1 MSKNSRRAALVA
13 GITALT
19 LAGVSAPA
27 LAHVSVQPGTAEQGS
42 WSKVTFRVPNERD
55 DASTTKLVVELP
67 AEYPIAFVSVKPVP
81 GWTVEAPKSEL
92 AKPVDTGSGEITEAV
107 SKITW
112 SGGKIDAGQFQ
123 EFDVTLGPLP
133 TTTDE
138 LVFKADQTYSSGEV
152 VKWTEL
158 TEEGAE
164 EPEHPAPVLKLT
176 APAEGSDAHGGMA
189 VSAAAPEAADTD
201 GGQDGTARLLGGLGL
216 AAGLV
221 GLVLGGLGFARGR
234 RSA

>member
-1 MSKNSRRAALVA
+1 MSKNTRRASLVA
-13 GITALT
+13 GVAALT
-19 LAGVSAPA
+19 LIGVSAPA

-55 DASTTKLVVELP
+55 DASTTKLVVKLP

-81 GWTVEAPKSEL
+81 GWTVEAPKAEL
-92 AKPVDTGSGEITEAV
+92 AKAVDTGSGEITEAV
-107 SKITW
+107 SQITW
-112 SGGKIDAGQFQ
+112 SGGKIEPGQFQ

-138 LVFKADQTYSSGEV
+138 LVFKADQTYSGGEV
-152 VKWTEL
+152 VKWEEP

-164 EPEHPAPVLKLT
+164 EPEHPAPVLRLT
-176 APAEGSDAHGGMA
+176 APAEDSDGHGGMA
-189 VSAAAPEAADTD
+189 VSAAAEPTD
-201 GGQDGTARLLGGLGL
+201 GDDDGQDGTARLLGGLGI

-234 RSA
+234 RAA

>member
-1 MSKNSRRAALVA
+1 MSKNSRRAAFVA

-27 LAHVSVQPGTAEQGS
+27 LAHVTVQPGSAEKGS

-55 DASTTKLVVELP
+55 DAATTKLVVELP
-67 AEYPIAFVSVKPVP
+67 ADYPIAFVSVKPLP
-81 GWTVEAPKSEL
+81 GWTVAAPKAAL

-107 SKITW
+107 AKITW
-112 SGGKIDAGQFQ
+112 EGGKIEAGQFQ

-133 TTTDE
+133 TTTDR

-152 VKWTEL
+152 VKWADVA
-158 TEEGAE
+158 GAGAG
-164 EPEHPAPVLKLT
+164 EPEHPAPVLELT
-176 APAEGSDAHGGMA
+176 APAEGTDAHGMT
-189 VSAAAPEAADTD
+189 VSAAEPATGSD
-201 GGQDGTARLLGGLGL
+201 GQDGTARLLGGLGL

-234 RSA
+234 RAA